1 MLKNYSLALISILI
15 FATISQAR
23 ITSLGEPAKFGIAPD
38 PQAWDEIN
46 THTWDVF
53 TTFDADEIFG
63 INQDRETIITTEFYS
78 TGVME
83 GRKVGDVTAVA
94 SLTDRGAFFG
104 GDGYLDL
111 YYFAPV
117 DASKYAQQ
125 IVMFG
130 GWKYNL
136 TKHLHIDLG
145 GNLVYSTKR
154 TVGPGMVV
162 EGMGGETF
170 RGDVYVS
177 LSTNKFYADPFVL
190 IAYDPTFDASKFI
203 AGFNPIMDL
212 SPWIKIDG
220 FTLEMQCIAGYVRAQ
235 RFSGREIST
244 GGYWRN
250 SYAFIQTEAN
260 LVYRFKHL
268 RTFIGIGWAIHNDG
282 EVAPNGESMGNDNN
296 VWVGGGIGW
305 IF

>member
-53 TTFDADEIFG
+53 TTFDSDEIFG
-63 INQDRETIITTEFYS
+63 VNQDRETIITTEFYS

-117 DASKYAQQ
+117 DKEYMKTLSDVEKAANEDK
-125 IVMFG
+125 
-130 GWKYNL
+130 L
-136 TKHLHIDLG
+136 RDL
-145 GNLVYSTKR
+145 
-154 TVGPGMVV
+154 
-162 EGMGGETF
+162 
-170 RGDVYVS
+170 
-177 LSTNKFYADPFVL
+177 
-190 IAYDPTFDASKFI
+190 
-203 AGFNPIMDL
+203 FNNHPK
-212 SPWIKIDG
+212 S
-220 FTLEMQCIAGYVRAQ
+220 
-235 RFSGREIST
+235 
-244 GGYWRN
+244 
-250 SYAFIQTEAN
+250 TEA
-260 LVYRFKHL
+260 RQ
-268 RTFIGIGWAIHNDG
+268 
-282 EVAPNGESMGNDNN
+282 
-296 VWVGGGIGW
+296 
-305 IF
+305 